1 MADWNRD
8 TPWRQGHVLTNESS
22 VALGVVPAEDA
33 GTALAIVISHD
44 CDLAQSPD
52 TEPTVEI
59 IVAKRVQAAD
69 GNFTHAKN
77 SRRLHLECGID
88 GAESCLDMQAQDKVG
103 IKKSALAAH
112 KPAAK
117 VVIKPEDRSVLQRWL
132 AARYRRAAFPDE
144 FEQRL
149 NDTGVAKRIAKIVE
163 PLAKELVA
171 VFFDVDDGTE
181 QDRKGENDLYG
192 LRIDLLYSTENDPA
206 VAQEAAEKAAAAIA
220 AAFRERCFDAVAG
233 WKWIELLGCE
243 AISDEAMTYAMSTQL
258 KRWNMDYLSLRADP
272 PAEPMQE

>member
-44 CDLAQSPD
+44 CDLAQSSD

-77 SRRLHLECGID
+77 SRRLHLKCAVD
-88 GAESCLDMQAQDKVG
+88 GTETYLDIRAQGKMT
-103 IKKSALAAH
+103 IEKSALADHA
-112 KPAAK
+112 PAAN
-117 VVIKPEDRSVLQRWL
+117 VVLRPEDRSVLQRWL

-144 FEQRL
+144 FERRL
-149 NDTGVAKRIAKIVE
+149 NETGVAKRIAKIVE
-163 PLAKELVA
+163 PLAQELVA

-181 QDRKGENDLYG
+181 QDRKGERDLYS
-192 LRIDLLYSTENDPA
+192 LRIDLLYSTEDDPA

-220 AAFRERCFDAVAG
+220 AAFQEHCFDAVAG
-233 WKWIELLGCE
+233 WRWIELLGCE

-272 PAEPMQE
+272 PAEPIQE

>member
-22 VALGVVPAEDA
+22 VALGLVQAEDSR
-33 GTALAIVISHD
+33 TAFAVVISHD
-44 CDLAQSPD
+44 CDLAQSPE
-52 TEPTVEI
+52 TEPTVEV

-77 SRRLHLECGID
+77 SRRLHLECTID
-88 GAESCLDMQAQDKVG
+88 GAESYLDMQARGKTE
-103 IKKSALAAH
+103 IKKSDLADH
-112 KPAAK
+112 SPAAN
-117 VVIKPEDRSVLQRWL
+117 VVLKAEDRSVLQRWL

-144 FEQRL
+144 FERRL
-149 NDTGVAKRIAKIVE
+149 NDTGVAKRLAKIVE
-163 PLAKELVA
+163 PLGKQLVA
-171 VFFDVDDGTE
+171 VFFDVDDGIE
-181 QDRKGENDLYG
+181 QDRKGEKDLYG
-192 LRIDLLYSTENDPA
+192 LRIDLLYSTEDDPA
-206 VAQEAAEKAAAAIA
+206 VALEAADKAAAAIA

-243 AISDEAMTYAMSTQL
+243 PISDEAMTYAMSTQL

-272 PAEPMQE
+272 PTEPVQE